1 VSPTWTILIP
11 TLGQRSAQLKRL
23 LDVLLPQLE
32 PFGDRA
38 RVVGLWNNGEV
49 PLTHIRQTLV
59 VTAKTDYVCFIDDD
73 DLVPDYYASD
83 VMRALE
89 YDPDYVGWIVECAHP
104 RRQSQLAYHSLQHG
118 GWFQRDSKLYR
129 DYSHVNPIRTSI
141 ARRVDFRHT
150 PRYRPEDRHWAAQ
163 LRRLRAARREVYI
176 DRIMY
181 HYLYVPGESDSWRSP
196 RHVRRGKYAPL
207 DIHHPN
213 FEWYRGEVL
222 SAGSGAPRSSGKYS
236 SVSRARV

>member
-1 VSPTWTILIP
+1 MSPTWTILVP

-32 PFGDRA
+32 PYGSRA
-38 RVVGLWNNGEV
+38 QVVAFWNNGEYA
-49 PLTHIRQTLV
+49 LTCIRQTLV
-59 VTAKTDYVCFIDDD
+59 MATETDYLCFMDDD
-73 DLVPDYYASD
+73 DLPPAYYVQE

-118 GWFQRDSKLYR
+118 GWFQRDNKLYR

-141 ARRVDFRHT
+141 ARRVDFRYT
-150 PRYRPEDRHWAAQ
+150 PRYRPEDRYWAAQ

-196 RHVRRGKYAPL
+196 RHIKRGRYERL
-207 DIHHPN
+207 SVSHPN
-213 FEWYRGEVL
+213 FRWYTGSMLSEHTHPSRLGE
-222 SAGSGAPRSSGKYS
+222 R
-236 SVSRARV
+236 RA